1 MTLDAVSEGAK
12 LSLDR
17 FRGGLIVLMT
27 AGDFAAGVTSVPTW
41 LKHAPDVGLTVADL
55 VAPGFVFAI
64 GLTLVPSYTRR
75 AAQDRRSATVHLVSR
90 ALALIGIGAILSA
103 GSTVVAGVPSAWGVL
118 QALGAATLL
127 CIPVVALGPVPRA
140 LVGVALLAA
149 YQVLLTIGFIRIA
162 PATDHG
168 GFAAS
173 MAWGAML
180 IISTVLADFWRVG
193 RARYLAA
200 CGGLALF
207 AVAAAA
213 FTPVSKVR
221 VTASYVLVAVLIVA
235 IAFLLADLVSRQ
247 VPDRAGPLAWWGENP
262 LVLYLAHLILV
273 GAAQLLGPAG
283 YAAAPL
289 GLAVAELLV
298 LLALMTVLAQQLH
311 ARGLRVRL

>member
-1 MTLDAVSEGAK
+1 MTLELDGEGAK
-12 LSLDR
+12 ISLDR

-27 AGDFAAGVTSVPTW
+27 AGDFAAGVGAVPSW

-75 AAQDRRSATVHLVSR
+75 AAQSRGSAIVHLISR

-127 CIPVVALGPVPRA
+127 CLPVVALGPVPRA
-140 LVGVALLAA
+140 LVGVALLVA
-149 YQVLLTIGFIRIA
+149 YQVLLTIGFVGIA

-168 GFAAS
+168 GFAGS

-180 IISTVLADFWRVG
+180 IIATVLADGWRAG
-193 RARYLAA
+193 RARYLAV
-200 CGGLALF
+200 CGGLALL
-207 AVAAAA
+207 AAASVA
-213 FTPVSKVR
+213 LTPISKVR
-221 VTASYVLVAVLIVA
+221 VTASYVLIAVLIVA
-235 IAFLLADLVSRQ
+235 VVLLLADLVSRRA
-247 VPDRAGPLAWWGENP
+247 PERAGPLAWWGENP

-273 GAAQLLGPAG
+273 GATQLLGPVG
-283 YAAAPL
+283 YADASLGRAA
-289 GLAVAELLV
+289 AELLV
-298 LLALMTVLAQQLH
+298 LLAVMTVLAQRLH
-311 ARGLRVRL
+311 ARGLRIRL